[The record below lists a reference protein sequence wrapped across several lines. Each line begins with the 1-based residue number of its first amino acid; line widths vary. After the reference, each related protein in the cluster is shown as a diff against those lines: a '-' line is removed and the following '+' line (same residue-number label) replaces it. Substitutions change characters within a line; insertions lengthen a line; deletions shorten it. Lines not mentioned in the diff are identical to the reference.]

1 MIIIRDGGRL
11 GNQLFQYA
19 AVKTLAQTGQNLL
32 LLGFEELEATF
43 DHLDVKIINTRSPT
57 RDRLQYYGLVKVAR
71 SLAQMR
77 ILATITDS
85 QASAKVDHHRGLL
98 PQIRYID
105 GSFFQGESFFD
116 PQVLRALSLK
126 EPLRNHAQRLLQE
139 LTQGSKT
146 PVFVHVRRGDY
157 IHWPD
162 RQNPAVLSANYYHK
176 CLEIVYAK
184 IDQPLFI
191 FTSDDYPYVQDIFG
205 KLDHVYISQG
215 SSLEDFALMANCPH
229 GILSASSFSWWA
241 AYFAHFNHPESIYMA
256 PKFWIGHRL
265 KSWYPPLIKSSFL
278 TYIDAGIDLG

>member
-32 LLGFEELEATF
+32 LLGFEELESTF

-57 RDRLQYYGLVKVAR
+57 RDRLQYYGLKKVAR
-71 SLAQMR
+71 SLAQTK
-77 ILATITDS
+77 ILTTMNDSSESAT
-85 QASAKVDHHRGLL
+85 VDHHWGLL
-98 PQIRYID
+98 PHIHYID

-126 EPLRNHAQRLLQE
+126 EPLQSYAQRLLQE
-139 LTQGSKT
+139 ITQGRKT
-146 PVFVHVRRGDY
+146 AVFVHVRRGDY

-162 RQNPAVLSANYYHK
+162 RQHPAVLSATYYHK
-176 CLEIVYAK
+176 CLEMIYAK

-205 KLDHVYISQG
+205 KLDHVYVSKG

-241 AYFAHFNHPESIYMA
+241 AYFARCNHPESTFLA
-256 PKFWIGHRL
+256 PEFWIGHRL
-265 KSWYPPLIKSSFL
+265 RSWYPPFIESSFL
-278 TYIDAGIDLG
+278 TYVDVR